1 VDALGVATDLAWA
14 NATLA
19 VTAALLVAV
28 ALAFGRLAPETFR
41 PADRGLTRAHRFP
54 IVLPLR
60 SAGGIEI
67 THQEGRE
74 WRTRRP

>member
-41 PADRGLTRAHRFP
+41 AR
-54 IVLPLR
+54 
-60 SAGGIEI
+60 
-67 THQEGRE
+67 
-74 WRTRRP
+74 